1 MVKFKIILL
10 FLVLLFCNCANAN
23 ELLIKNGL
31 INGVGVGDP
40 KEKIFSTFSSRY
52 QIIEEKK
59 PGYVP
64 TINLYQDKKK
74 IIMFST
80 DPDNNNKILF
90 IDVYDNCVT
99 SEKIGIG
106 SMLSDAIKVYG
117 EGNLAPTDA
126 GYLVYFERS
135 KKLSFL
141 LDNSAIPKRLRNIP
155 DDVFT
160 EDQEKE
166 ILRLKHVRIK
176 VIKIYGIYG
185 SDGN

>member
-1 MVKFKIILL
+1 
-10 FLVLLFCNCANAN
+10 
-23 ELLIKNGL
+23 
-31 INGVGVGDP
+31 
-40 KEKIFSTFSSRY
+40 
-52 QIIEEKK
+52 
-59 PGYVP
+59 
-64 TINLYQDKKK
+64 
-74 IIMFST
+74 
-80 DPDNNNKILF
+80 
-90 IDVYDNCVT
+90 
-99 SEKIGIG
+99 
-106 SMLSDAIKVYG
+106 
-117 EGNLAPTDA
+117 
-126 GYLVYFERS
+126 LVYFERS